1 MVPEP
6 SRVRPAERP
15 ARASSPSPSPSPFR
29 STPSPLFP
37 PFYIQVAKQ
46 ASKAPNTTQSPTT
59 TTRPPQL
66 STTSATAISLSLPRL
81 LQSRSPPR
89 APRAPPG
96 PTLAMSHKRPLDAVV
111 PEQEAPRS
119 PRKRLRR
126 TVLVMMW
133 LERRRRRARAL
144 TLEQM
149 VRQLDMAKLFFFL
162 MVIVGRLSSM
172 ETLLLQLPNMLQ
184 GLLAQQFA
192 TVHSS
197 IMGSIQ
203 DTIRSVLRT
212 EIQERQAA
220 LLPNGVYEPSREIS
234 EGLPENGS
242 ISGLFKLQFVDAQR
256 PNDPLYTGSPV
267 KWQDGENAKVA
278 IFRNG
283 KQIMDGDLSKLQ
295 IEILPVP
302 ADFFTEQGQSEFP
315 KEEFNKKIYSYKGK
329 ESVLTTVNLKNGE
342 AYLGSFF
349 FTESS
354 YGKKL
359 RLIARVKRH
368 LRTVRVQ
375 EAITDPFVV
384 KDRRSESNEKSN
396 LPSKGDAVHQ
406 LKKISQK
413 GKRCIALTGEKIT
426 TVKHLLRQYHKDKAG
441 LQKLTGMKKED
452 WGRMINHA
460 TTCDP
465 GNETYSYRVAEGELL
480 FNDFYN
486 LVGMMING
494 LYIPVRD
501 LDQFQQLKLNNWKM
515 SAYKKFDERENS
527 GGLVPDYLM
536 RNGYPVHAVPL
547 NNEAGPS
554 VQGASLIGQQ
564 NGYLSSLTADAFGT
578 SCPVTVVELG
588 QHNPSMPQNGIP
600 YYLAEG
606 NNLNGQVSFSGQ
618 TTIPSIL
625 SPVLEDDLITG
636 ASLTDQQNGYLS
648 SLMTDAPSTSC
659 SVTDGVNQGISS
671 LNHVPA
677 DILSA
682 LPPIELQLQELL
694 ELQAHLEYQGFIQ
707 ANNEGLQNYNNQ
719 FDDNEHDGGN
729 R

>member
-1 MVPEP
+1 
-6 SRVRPAERP
+6 
-15 ARASSPSPSPSPFR
+15 
-29 STPSPLFP
+29 
-37 PFYIQVAKQ
+37 
-46 ASKAPNTTQSPTT
+46 
-59 TTRPPQL
+59 
-66 STTSATAISLSLPRL
+66 
-81 LQSRSPPR
+81 
-89 APRAPPG
+89 
-96 PTLAMSHKRPLDAVV
+96 
-111 PEQEAPRS
+111 
-119 PRKRLRR
+119 
-126 TVLVMMW
+126 MMW

-149 VRQLDMAKLFFFL
+149 IRQAQLDMAKLFLFL
-162 MVIVGRLSSM
+162 VVVVGRLGAM
-172 ETLLLQLPNMLQ
+172 ETLLLQLPDMLQ
-184 GLLAQQFA
+184 GLLAQQLGAF
-192 TVHSS
+192 HSS

-242 ISGLFKLQFVDAQR
+242 ISGVFKLQFVDAQR

-283 KQIMDGDLSKLQ
+283 EQIMAGDLSKLQ

-302 ADFFTEQGQSEFP
+302 ADFFTEQGQADFP
-315 KEEFNKKIYSYKGK
+315 KEEFNNKMYSYKGK
-329 ESVLTTVNLKNGE
+329 ESVLTTVTLKNGE

-359 RLIARVKRH
+359 RLIARVKRR
-368 LRTVRVQ
+368 LLTVRVQ

-384 KDRRSESNEKSN
+384 QDRRSESNKKSN

-426 TVKHLLRQYHKDKAG
+426 TVKHLLRQYHKDKSG

-465 GNETYSYRVAEGELL
+465 GNEIYSYRVEEGELL

-494 LYIPVRD
+494 SYVPVRD
-501 LDQFQQLKLNNWKM
+501 LNQFQQLKLNNWKM
-515 SAYKKFDERENS
+515 SAYEKFDERENS

-536 RNGYPVHAVPL
+536 INGHPIRAVPL
-547 NNEAGPS
+547 NNKAGPS
-554 VQGASLIGQQ
+554 VQGRTTWQYPNDMAAQQGVSLTGQQ
-564 NGYLSSLTADAFGT
+564 NGSSLTADAFGT
-578 SCPVTVVELG
+578 SCP
-588 QHNPSMPQNGIP
+588 
-600 YYLAEG
+600 
-606 NNLNGQVSFSGQ
+606 
-618 TTIPSIL
+618 
-625 SPVLEDDLITG
+625 ITG
-636 ASLTDQQNGYLS
+636 
-648 SLMTDAPSTSC
+648 
-659 SVTDGVNQGISS
+659 V
-671 LNHVPA
+671 
-677 DILSA
+677 LSA
-682 LPPIELQLQELL
+682 SQFFQFHPP
-694 ELQAHLEYQGFIQ
+694 YCYYCFISK
-707 ANNEGLQNYNNQ
+707 NIIIIIIITPPGSY
-719 FDDNEHDGGN
+719 
-729 R
+729 

>member
-1 MVPEP
+1 
-6 SRVRPAERP
+6 
-15 ARASSPSPSPSPFR
+15 
-29 STPSPLFP
+29 
-37 PFYIQVAKQ
+37 
-46 ASKAPNTTQSPTT
+46 
-59 TTRPPQL
+59 
-66 STTSATAISLSLPRL
+66 
-81 LQSRSPPR
+81 
-89 APRAPPG
+89 
-96 PTLAMSHKRPLDAVV
+96 
-111 PEQEAPRS
+111 
-119 PRKRLRR
+119 
-126 TVLVMMW
+126 
-133 LERRRRRARAL
+133 
-144 TLEQM
+144 
-149 VRQLDMAKLFFFL
+149 
-162 MVIVGRLSSM
+162 
-172 ETLLLQLPNMLQ
+172 
-184 GLLAQQFA
+184 
-192 TVHSS
+192 
-197 IMGSIQ
+197 MGSIQ

-242 ISGLFKLQFVDAQR
+242 ISGVFKLQFVDAQR

-283 KQIMDGDLSKLQ
+283 EQIMAGDLSKLQ

-302 ADFFTEQGQSEFP
+302 ADFFTEQGQADFP
-315 KEEFNKKIYSYKGK
+315 KEEFNNKMYSYKGK
-329 ESVLTTVNLKNGE
+329 ESVLTTVTLKNGE

-359 RLIARVKRH
+359 RLIARVKRR
-368 LRTVRVQ
+368 LLTVRVQ

-384 KDRRSESNEKSN
+384 QDRRSESNKKSN

-426 TVKHLLRQYHKDKAG
+426 TVKHLLRQYHKDKSG

-465 GNETYSYRVAEGELL
+465 GNEIYSYRVEEGELL

-494 LYIPVRD
+494 SYVPVRD

-515 SAYKKFDERENS
+515 SAYEKFDERENS

-536 RNGYPVHAVPL
+536 INGHPIRAVPL
-547 NNEAGPS
+547 NNKAGPS
-554 VQGASLIGQQ
+554 VQGRTTWQYPNDMAAQQGVSLTGQQ
-564 NGYLSSLTADAFGT
+564 NGSSLTADAFGT
-578 SCPVTVVELG
+578 SCPITVVELG
-588 QHNPSMPQNGIP
+588 QHQPSMPQNGIP

-606 NNLNGQVSFSGQ
+606 NILNGPGSFSGQ
-618 TTIPSIL
+618 PTIPSIL
-625 SPVLEDDLITG
+625 LPVPEDDLITG
-636 ASLTDQQNGYLS
+636 ASLTDLQNEYLN

-659 SVTDGVNQGISS
+659 PVTDGVNQGISS
-671 LNHVPA
+671 LNHVSD
-677 DILSA
+677 DILSV

-694 ELQAHLEYQGFIQ
+694 ELQAHLDRQGFIQ
-707 ANNEGLQNYNNQ
+707 ANNEEVQNSNNQ
-719 FDDNEHDGGN
+719 FDDNEQYGGN